1 VPSFTLQRSPR
12 PPARARE
19 HINKASFA
27 LHGYSQAS
35 LPGRHLKPAAGRIL
49 PAYSRSASERRHTA
63 RVPFLPTRFGA
74 QVAEL
79 LTHFEEGGPM
89 NERGNLAPCTRQRQG
104 SIAYRAV
111 AIGSIASLAV
121 HGVLAIF
128 GRSAGRSAFAP
139 VNATSHIV
147 YGPAAGAVD
156 EADLPHTGVGAAINH
171 GASIFWAVPLAWWLA
186 TRRETSTADI
196 VLGAAA
202 TGIAAGVVD
211 YGVVPRRLSPGW
223 HLALPA
229 RSVAGTFGALAV
241 GLALG
246 ALLTRGPSTIPPR
259 RTRGNV
265 FGQKRP

>member
-1 VPSFTLQRSPR
+1 MHSKEV
-12 PPARARE
+12 
-19 HINKASFA
+19 
-27 LHGYSQAS
+27 
-35 LPGRHLKPAAGRIL
+35 
-49 PAYSRSASERRHTA
+49 
-63 RVPFLPTRFGA
+63 
-74 QVAEL
+74 
-79 LTHFEEGGPM
+79 GPM
-89 NERGNLAPCTRQRQG
+89 NERGNLVPRTRRTRG
-104 SIAYRAV
+104 PIAFRAV

-121 HGVLAIF
+121 HGALAIF

-139 VNATSHIV
+139 INATSHIV

-196 VLGAAA
+196 VRGAAA
-202 TGIAAGVVD
+202 TGIIAGVID

-229 RSVAGTFGALAV
+229 RSVAGTFGALAA

-246 ALLTRGPSTIPPR
+246 ALLTRGPGRVPSR

-265 FGQKRP
+265 FGRKRP